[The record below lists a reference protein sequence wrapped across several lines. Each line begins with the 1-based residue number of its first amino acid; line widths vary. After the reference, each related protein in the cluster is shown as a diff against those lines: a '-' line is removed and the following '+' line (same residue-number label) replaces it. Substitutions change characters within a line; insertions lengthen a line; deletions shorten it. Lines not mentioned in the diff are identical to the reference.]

1 MSVLFQTVINTGK
14 LFSFSKVLNASLSKC
29 KCLSLRKY
37 SDLPKKLVGF
47 DDIVAQRRAE
57 AKRSI
62 IVQVNSDSSFNEL
75 YCYCSKYADINGIH
89 HYRNSGGEHFMLVE
103 FKSEECVRDVLRNCG
118 SHQRDVDV
126 MPSNSPF
133 LWFRAVSGKKE
144 TSMAQ
149 AQTLLIK
156 DGNTLI
162 DDEDLY
168 EELMKC
174 STVSEQIEQ
183 LYEKTRLNDLGVR
196 LRYMVARHLEVLF
209 SSLYTNVEVRPFG
222 SSVNGFGKMGCD
234 LDLILTSSIPEKMC
248 GVDRRLVYQEK
259 RCGGRQES
267 WRRQLELAAEVMEAR
282 AAGARRVLRVLHAR
296 VPIVKFSHQLT
307 GLECDLCFNNFSPAW
322 SVTSASITCEY
333 CILRVLH
340 ARVPIVKFS
349 HQLTGLECD
358 LCFNNLSGV
367 RMSAWLYACGGLSP
381 VVRPLTLSVRR
392 WASAA
397 GLTSPHPGRWIT
409 SFPLSLLV
417 LFYLQQKRVLPPLKT
432 LLRDA
437 GEEDGRLVDDN
448 GMCTFLRDLN
458 ELPPDSYGQCDVNLE
473 TLLLQFF
480 EFYAQFDFQEKAIS
494 LNLGAAVRKPNSQPL
509 YIINPLDQSLNVSR
523 NVSYEECQKLQ
534 VEVRNAAWQLEAEME
549 GRKGEDWG
557 LLGLFEKKASRNLK
571 KLVRMGNSHRLVSI
585 KDLFQ
590 DTDETPDNGLR
601 SKLQGLT
608 EKSDKEIENSVK
620 EMKDEL
626 TKEPEKVKETVRFK
640 NRQVA
645 SEVYRIRRDKIL

>member
-174 STVSEQIEQ
+174 STVTEQIEQ

-307 GLECDLCFNNFSPAW
+307 GLECDLCFNN
-322 SVTSASITCEY
+322 
-333 CILRVLH
+333 
-340 ARVPIVKFS
+340 
-349 HQLTGLECD
+349 
-358 LCFNNLSGV
+358 LSGV

-448 GMCTFLRDLN
+448 GKCTFLRDLN